1 MRVLLQIFGSCLF
14 SLLKVAAEQDTSGQK
29 QVFFYTAQQR
39 CRGQQH
45 RCSRRLRHI
54 PYRSSSHFVLKG
66 MRKLPP
72 LTEACRTC
80 RPMYYSRLV
89 RTAVSCRTSLLDDD
103 SAPSRRSRWC
113 LRLLARCIITITSNT
128 SVLFIMIE
136 VLETLRFLS
145 HFVHRSNF
153 QAQITTNIDESSC
166 WCFLMIVMMVMHW
179 QPVFQ

>member
-1 MRVLLQIFGSCLF
+1 MAIALSLADLPSYVDDCECPPTLIQLVQLLIFVVESGSRT
-14 SLLKVAAEQDTSGQK
+14 VDTSLQNRFSSIQHNHTFSARHLV
-29 QVFFYTAQQR
+29 QVRSATSLFQSFDKAATHQR
-39 CRGQQH
+39 CREQQH

-103 SAPSRRSRWC
+103 SARSRRSR
-113 LRLLARCIITITSNT
+113 
-128 SVLFIMIE
+128 
-136 VLETLRFLS
+136 
-145 HFVHRSNF
+145 
-153 QAQITTNIDESSC
+153 
-166 WCFLMIVMMVMHW
+166 
-179 QPVFQ
+179 